1 MLYHFK
7 ADWLKALVFL
17 FGVMKLYKSREETE
31 FFFLKNT
38 IPHYMVSSDND
49 NHLN

>member
-17 FGVMKLYKSREETE
+17 FGVMKLYKSTEEKE
-31 FFFLKNT
+31 KKWKNT

>member
-17 FGVMKLYKSREETE
+17 FGVMKLYKSREEME
-31 FFFLKNT
+31 KKLKNT
-38 IPHYMVSSDND
+38 IPHYMVSSDNE